1 MPSRSGGGVYS
12 RESPSFG
19 GSVEL
24 TELDGLEGFVG
35 LDGLGGLPLSSFF
48 IIHIWLLHYIF
59 NQRGIAP

>member
-24 TELDGLEGFVG
+24 TELDCLGASVGLEGLDE
-35 LDGLGGLPLSSFF
+35 LDGLEGLDRLSSLSF
-48 IIHIWLLHYIF
+48 IV
-59 NQRGIAP
+59 IAVNG